1 MTTHRDRL
9 LADASAALSGRISDI
24 IIRREGDV
32 ALLNAGRELMWTGYS
47 PEAEFLKGLI
57 VETRGN
63 TAVRLVAGCL
73 AKFYNWTENADN
85 DRAFGVALALP
96 GAQIVATLK
105 ADGSNLRSWVNPRTG
120 QVEFATRG
128 TLRSNPEETGGV
140 DYSNL
145 ARAIAAAR
153 YPALLDA
160 NLVSRYT
167 VVCELIHP
175 TARILTNYGQTQDLL
190 VITVID
196 LADAHELTRAEV
208 TAFCAQHRLA
218 LIDALPFEGGNSLT
232 DALTG
237 LRHRFAGTDLEGAV
251 VAVEHPSLPAPFR
264 LKIKGETY
272 LRMLALMR
280 RCTLRGTVEKLYT
293 YRINTWPE
301 LLGILKSETPDLPE
315 EVVGAYR
322 THFERWAMWEREN
335 YVEAAQVL
343 AAYQALPPNVL
354 NADQKTFALA
364 IANHPLRPF
373 FFTIRKAVPGGELDQ
388 ILPGLRKGREP
399 LLRGGPDVEAAVSV

>member
-1 MTTHRDRL
+1 MTTYRDRL
-9 LADASAALSGRISDI
+9 LADATAALAGRISDI

-47 PEAEFLKGLI
+47 PEAELLKGLI

-63 TAVRLVAGCL
+63 SAVRLVAGCL

-85 DRAFGVALALP
+85 DRAFSAALALP

-105 ADGSNLRSWVNPRTG
+105 ADGSNLRPYINPRGG
-120 QVEFATRG
+120 QIEFATRG

-145 ARAIAAAR
+145 ARDVARKR

-160 NLVSRYT
+160 GLVGRYT
-167 VVCELIHP
+167 IVCELIHP
-175 TARILTNYGQTQDLL
+175 TARILTNYGPAEDLL
-190 VITVID
+190 VVTVID
-196 LADAHELTRAEV
+196 LADGRELRRAEV

-218 LIDALPFEGGNSLT
+218 LIDALPFDGAGSLT
-232 DALTG
+232 EALTG
-237 LRHRFAGTDLEGAV
+237 LRRRFAGTDLEGAV
-251 VAVEHPSLPAPFR
+251 VAVEHPSLPVPFR
-264 LKIKGETY
+264 LKVKGETY

-280 RCTLRGTVEKLYT
+280 RCTLRGTLEKLNA
-293 YRINTWPE
+293 YRISTWPE
-301 LLGILKSETPDLPE
+301 LLQVLKGETPDLPE

-322 THFERWAMWEREN
+322 IHFERWAAWEREN
-335 YVEAAQVL
+335 VAEAGRVL
-343 AAYQALPPNVL
+343 AAYKALPAKIL

-364 IANHPLRPF
+364 IASHPLRAF
-373 FFTIRKAVPGGELDQ
+373 FFSIRKAVVGGESES
-388 ILPGLRKGREP
+388 ILPGLRRGRES
-399 LLRGGPDVEAAVSV
+399 LLRGGPDIEAAVSV